1 MKQCTMRRIPVSGT
15 FELTSRCNF
24 NCKMCYIHTQKES
37 ASFCPEG
44 ISEAETGKRELT
56 ASEWITLGK
65 EAKAQQML
73 FLLLT
78 GGEPLARSDFR
89 EIYDGLYQMGFLLS
103 INTNGSLWTSELIEW
118 MRRRPPLQIN
128 VTLYG
133 SSRDTYGRL
142 CGCPEAFEQVKHNIL
157 QMKRAGFNIRI
168 NVTVTKLN
176 VTDLTDILEFA
187 NQHELEVNG
196 TSYLF
201 PAKNCAGNRYRLDA
215 STAGIVR
222 VRLMQS
228 VCMPEEL
235 QALTGTSKVYAHEE
249 LQALTGMSK
258 VYMPEDLQALA
269 GTSKVYMHEELQ
281 ALTGMSKVY
290 AHEDLQ
296 VLSDMTKENGHTVT
310 NTEKGNFRGA
320 PMKCSAGKSSFWIT
334 WDGKLLP
341 CGMLASVSVPLQG
354 EGFAAGW
361 RQLIRETDRIRMPV
375 KCISC
380 NHARYCMICGAAALA
395 EGNGD
400 VERMDNYICRM
411 TEACMKSL
419 TESYFRQINQIEV
432 KSRDCPD

>member
-1 MKQCTMRRIPVSGT
+1 MERRDEKTDISSYRRYLMKQCTVRRIPVSGT

-24 NCKMCYIHTQKES
+24 NCRMCYIHTPKE
-37 ASFCPEG
+37 AESFYPECS
-44 ISEAETGKRELT
+44 SEAEKGKRELT

-78 GGEPLARSDFR
+78 GGEPLVRSDFR
-89 EIYDGLYQMGFLLS
+89 EIYEGLYQMGFLLS
-103 INTNGSLWTSELIEW
+103 INTNGSLWTPELIEW
-118 MRRRPPLQIN
+118 MRSRPPLQIN

-176 VTDLTDILEFA
+176 VTDLTDILDFA
-187 NQHELEVNG
+187 NQHELEING

-201 PAKNCAGNRYRLDA
+201 PAKNCAGIDNRYRLDA

-222 VRLMQS
+222 ARLMQS

-235 QALTGTSKVYAHEE
+235 QALAGTSKIYTPEE
-249 LQALTGMSK
+249 LQT
-258 VYMPEDLQALA
+258 LA
-269 GTSKVYMHEELQ
+269 GTSKIYTPEELQ
-281 ALTGMSKVY
+281 TLT
-290 AHEDLQ
+290 D
-296 VLSDMTKENGHTVT
+296 TPKENGDAVT
-310 NTEKGNFRGA
+310 NTENENFRGA

-341 CGMLASVSVPLQG
+341 CGMLTSVSVPLQG
-354 EGFAAGW
+354 VDFAAGW

-375 KCISC
+375 KCVSC
-380 NHARYCMICGAAALA
+380 NHARYCMICGAVALA

-400 VERMDNYICRM
+400 VEKMDHYICRM

-419 TESYFRQINQIEV
+419 AESYFRQINQTGI
-432 KSRDCPD
+432 KGRDCLN